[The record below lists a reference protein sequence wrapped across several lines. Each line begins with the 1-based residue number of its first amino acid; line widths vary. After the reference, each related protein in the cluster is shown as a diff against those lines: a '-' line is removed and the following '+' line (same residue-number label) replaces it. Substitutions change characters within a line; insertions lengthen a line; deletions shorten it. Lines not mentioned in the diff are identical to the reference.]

1 MARADSLSV
10 AELEQML
17 EARRSELSELESRR
31 NKLAAELE
39 QCDARISELTGARG
53 RGRGRKVKRRRPG
66 RPGGGGGGRK
76 QPALKSVIV
85 EVLQKS
91 KKPLSVDEIVDRVLA
106 TGYRSKS
113 DEFRKV
119 AYLNLFHL
127 KTSGEVNH
135 DPATKLYSANA

>member
-1 MARADSLSV
+1 MARSDSLSV

-17 EARRSELSELESRR
+17 DARRAELSDLESRR
-31 NKLAAELE
+31 NKLASELE
-39 QCDARISELTGARG
+39 ECDARISQLTGAGG
-53 RGRGRKVKRRRPG
+53 RGRGRRGRKVTRRRPAGG
-66 RPGGGGGGRK
+66 RGRK
-76 QPALKSVIV
+76 QPALKNVII

-106 TGYRSKS
+106 TGYKSSS

-127 KTSGEVNH
+127 KTSGDIKH

>member
-1 MARADSLSV
+1 MARSDSLSV

-17 EARRSELSELESRR
+17 DSRRAELSDLESRR
-31 NKLAAELE
+31 SQLAAELE
-39 QCDARISELTGARG
+39 ECDARISQLTGTPGRG
-53 RGRGRKVKRRRPG
+53 RRGRKVARRRPG
-66 RPGGGGGGRK
+66 GGRGRK
-76 QPALKSVIV
+76 QPALKNVIV

-91 KKPLSVDEIVDRVLA
+91 KKALSVDEIVDRVLA
-106 TGYRSKS
+106 TGYKSSS

-127 KTSGEVNH
+127 KTSGDITH